1 MRVNMSTTK
10 KVTILY
16 FTDILCVWAY
26 IAQVRIN
33 ELKIKFGS
41 DVIFEEHFVSV
52 FGAVEKKMEQ
62 NWGDKGGVAAY
73 CKFIQEIASSY
84 VHVEIHR
91 DIWVKNTPTTSGSCH
106 LLLKAIQILE
116 SRNELSLPDNL
127 KNPENTVFAAV
138 AWELRVAF
146 FRDLLDISS
155 YEVQKRVVEKLGLS
169 IEQIQKVI
177 DSGTAHAALDC
188 DLQLK
193 EKHGVTGS
201 PSLVLNEGRQI
212 IYGNVGYRVIEANI
226 QELLNQPE
234 NQASWC

>member
-1 MRVNMSTTK
+1 MSTAK
-10 KVTILY
+10 KVTVLY

-52 FGAVEKKMEQ
+52 FGAVEQKMAQ

-73 CKFIQEIASSY
+73 CQFIQQVTSNYS
-84 VHVEIHR
+84 HVEIHR
-91 DIWVKNTPTTSGSCH
+91 DIWAKNTPTTSGSCH
-106 LLLKAIQILE
+106 ILLKAIQLLE
-116 SRNELSLPDNL
+116 SRNELSLTSNL
-127 KNPENTVFAAV
+127 KMPENTVFAAV
-138 AWELRVAF
+138 AWELRLAF

-155 YEVQKRVVEKLGLS
+155 YEVQKSVVEKLGIS

-177 DSGTAHAALDC
+177 DSGAAHAALDC

-193 EKHGVTGS
+193 EKHGVVGS

-226 QELLNQPE
+226 QEFRVRRKK
-234 NQASWC
+234 SC